1 MDFPP
6 EDIGPYDPYMEISL
20 ENIGRTTQKWP
31 SEEKSDRNYNIEV
44 RDSRTGY
51 FIPVRYGMGL
61 GQMEK
66 LSASRRRRRRRRH
79 LEMSLYQF

>member
-1 MDFPP
+1 MKDGG
-6 EDIGPYDPYMEISL
+6 DKKY
-20 ENIGRTTQKWP
+20 
-31 SEEKSDRNYNIEV
+31 IEV
-44 RDSRTGY
+44 RDSQTGY

-66 LSASRRRRRRRRH
+66 LSARRRRRRRRRRH